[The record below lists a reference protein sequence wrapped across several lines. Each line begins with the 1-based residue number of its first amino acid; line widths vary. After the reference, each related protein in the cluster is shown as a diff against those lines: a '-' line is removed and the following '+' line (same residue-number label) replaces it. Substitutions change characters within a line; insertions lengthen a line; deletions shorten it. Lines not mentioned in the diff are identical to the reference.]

1 MWATSILNL
10 VILVFT
16 YSSQRWKILNIVY
29 IFIDILFFGMF
40 IIYDAQKLVNGESK
54 YGDNIDYEDYTMG
67 ALMILSELF
76 LFFTAMTKNL
86 ILYTLVLIV
95 FIAGAIY
102 LGYTFY
108 LDQLKQLAGIDQEL
122 TNKV

>member
-1 MWATSILNL
+1 M
-10 VILVFT
+10 
-16 YSSQRWKILNIVY
+16 NIVY

>member
-1 MWATSILNL
+1 M
-10 VILVFT
+10 
-16 YSSQRWKILNIVY
+16 NIVY

-108 LDQLKQLAGIDQEL
+108 LDQLKRLAGIDQEL